1 MTVKI
6 PSSLKWLVNRHARL
20 ITEIKRSEKQLII
33 RDELH
38 QQLLWDNRRAE
49 EVSAVNLQCRKT
61 HLKQLKADLKI
72 IDSTLLIHDIPIN
85 PEFIAPINTQT
96 SVRMFRFGDITRLI
110 FRCLKYAS
118 GEYRST
124 SEITAFVLTHLE
136 RNVSVE
142 EHKFIRE
149 SVGKRLRKLRAE
161 GKIIEVPQAK
171 TIFDKRWK
179 LSNWTSLSAMGRP
192 RKNIKPSTTQFL
204 YDDLDDIR
212 ATNAKDHS

>member
-20 ITEIKRSEKQLII
+20 LTEIKRSEKQLII

-49 EVSAVNLQCRKT
+49 EVSAVNLQCRKA

-136 RNVSVE
+136 HNVSVE

-161 GKIIEVPQAK
+161 GKIIEVSQAK

>member
-1 MTVKI
+1 MTVRI
-6 PSSLKWLVNRHARL
+6 PSSLKWLINRHARL
-20 ITEIKRSEKQLII
+20 ITEIKKSEKQLII

-38 QQLLWDNRRAE
+38 QKLLWDNRQAE
-49 EVSAVNLQCRKT
+49 EISAVNLQCKKT

-85 PEFIAPINTQT
+85 PEFITPINTQT
-96 SVRMFRFGDITRLI
+96 SVRMFKFGDITRFI
-110 FRCLKYAS
+110 FKCLKYAC
-118 GEYRST
+118 GEYRSS

-136 RNVSVE
+136 HHVSTE

-171 TIFDKRWK
+171 SIFDKRWK

-192 RKNIKPSTTQFL
+192 KKNIKPSTIQFP

-212 ATNAKDHS
+212 ATNVTGHS